1 MMVINQAEVAKKV
14 AGVLARAKAV
24 GNHQPVIQVMTMM
37 MRRMTMK
44 TKRSKKDKK
53 KKKKKGKKK
62 KSKKD
67 KRKRKDDSP
76 SDSPALHPIA
86 LQPPRHP
93 RHRVTAAA

>member
-24 GNHQPVIQVMTMM
+24 GNHPPVIQVMTVMM
-37 MRRMTMK
+37 RMTMK
-44 TKRSKKDKK
+44 TKRSKKDKKK